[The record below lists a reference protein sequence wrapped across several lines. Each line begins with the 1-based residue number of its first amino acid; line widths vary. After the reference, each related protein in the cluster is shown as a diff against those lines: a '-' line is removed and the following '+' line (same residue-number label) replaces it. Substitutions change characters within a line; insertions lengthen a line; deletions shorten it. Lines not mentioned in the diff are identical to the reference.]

1 MSIPHPV
8 LLVTS
13 SLCDFLTPNKELK
26 SPHYDKFI
34 SQFSEITVSAIVSQ
48 GNFDEKMFQESVE
61 FLDTHVDEFIDEIT
75 DGALRVRKMFPA
87 SSFML
92 GYYQGEL
99 VQNSEDRSF
108 VTDYFKEK
116 SKNLEIS
123 NRTHVIRTLNA
134 SAYFSYFSLFES
146 TIEDIYHK
154 IKPNSQT
161 IITGGVIIK
170 HCLKEILKSK
180 AITTAF
186 YANLRERSK
195 FFLNKEVL
203 LSSWDFMNLI
213 RNTQAH
219 GNNHYNEV
227 AKSTLEKHYNNIVL
241 ALTQEENSESLIEVF
256 HMNFGRI
263 VAQVKDDGFLAFNNT
278 LENFVRHT
286 SLMIMEALYISEYE
300 KIKAEMM

>member
-1 MSIPHPV
+1 MNIPHPV

-13 SLCDFLTPNKELK
+13 SLCDFLTPKKELK
-26 SPHYDKFI
+26 SSHYDKFV
-34 SQFSEITVSAIVSQ
+34 SQFSEIAVSAIVSQ

-61 FLDTHVDEFIDEIT
+61 FLDTHVDEFIDELT
-75 DGALRVRKMFPA
+75 NGAMRVRKMFPA
-87 SSFML
+87 SSVML

-99 VQNSEDRSF
+99 VQNFENRCF
-108 VTDYFKEK
+108 VTDFFKEK
-116 SKNLEIS
+116 SKSLDIS
-123 NRTHVIRTLNA
+123 NRIHVIRTLNA

-146 TIEDIYHK
+146 TIEDIYRE
-154 IKPNSQT
+154 IKPNSRA
-161 IITGGVIIK
+161 IVTGGIIIK

-180 AITTAF
+180 AITNPF

-195 FFLNKEVL
+195 FFLNKKVL

-219 GNNHYNEV
+219 GNNHYDEV
-227 AKSTLEKHYNNIVL
+227 AKSTLEEYYNNIAI
-241 ALTQEENSESLIEVF
+241 ALSEEENSESLVEVF
-256 HMNFGRI
+256 HMNFGGI

-286 SLMIMEALYISEYE
+286 SLMIMEALYICEYE
-300 KIKAEMM
+300 KLKAETI